1 MGNSRWISESFH
13 ICEGEPWPI
22 FCNEIL
28 RNISL
33 SELSAETAKK
43 VNAMQITTPIS
54 DALERYL
61 DLSSLELKL
70 TAQNMANAS
79 TPGYT
84 NELPEWQAN
93 DPVTIDGT
101 SYGQGVTMTGPSSQ
115 RDLVLEQRIQQQTQ
129 LQQGTDARQTALEQ
143 IQNIFSASASASS
156 SSSSLDIG
164 GSVSGF
170 FSALSQ
176 LQSNPADNSLRQS
189 VLNAATTLATSFQS
203 ASSQLTQE
211 QGSLD
216 HQSATVVTQVNSL
229 TQAIAQLNDQISQT
243 SHNGDAGELED
254 QRQYDIQQLSQLV
267 GIHPTTT
274 EDNSLTI
281 TTSSGALLVSKG
293 QAFSLSTSV
302 SGGVTH
308 ISDYQGND
316 ITNSLAT
323 GGGQLGG
330 ILTVRDQDIPQMQG
344 ALDTLA
350 FDLGTAVNSQNALGS
365 DANGSAGGPI
375 FNLPA
380 SASGAAS
387 SISVAITDPAKI
399 AAAAAGNGSSDDA
412 NLESMLQLQ
421 NQPIVAGDSPS
432 SYYASFV
439 SALGSLTSQVSTEN
453 TAQQASLAQ
462 LQTQRDSLSAV
473 NLNDEAAAL

>member
-1 MGNSRWISESFH
+1 MATLN
-13 ICEGEPWPI
+13 
-22 FCNEIL
+22 
-28 RNISL
+28 
-33 SELSAETAKK
+33 TAFTI
-43 VNAMQITTPIS
+43 ATGAL
-54 DALERYL
+54 DA
-61 DLSSLELKL
+61 DQAAINVIANN
-70 TAQNMANAS
+70 TANAN

-129 LQQGTDARQTALEQ
+129 LQQATDTRQTALEQ
-143 IQNIFSASASASS
+143 IQSIFSTATSTSS
-156 SSSSLDIG
+156 STSSLDIG
-164 GSVSGF
+164 SSISGF

-176 LQSNPADNSLRQS
+176 LQSSPADTSLRQS
-189 VLNAATTLATSFQS
+189 VLSAATTLASSFQS

-211 QGSLD
+211 QASLD
-216 HQSATVVTQVNSL
+216 QQGVTIVTQVNSL
-229 TQAIAQLNDQISQT
+229 TQAIAQLNSQISQN
-243 SHNGDAGELED
+243 SPNSDAGQLED
-254 QRQYDIQQLSQLV
+254 QRQYDIQQLSQLI
-267 GIHPTTT
+267 GIHQITT
-274 EDNSLTI
+274 EDNGLTI
-281 TTSSGALLVSKG
+281 TTSSGALLVSQA

-316 ITNSLAT
+316 ITTSLAS

-330 ILTVRDQDIPQMQG
+330 VLTVRDQDIPQMQTT
-344 ALDTLA
+344 LDTLA
-350 FDLGTAVNSQNALGS
+350 YDLGTALNSANEAGS
-365 DANGSAGGPI
+365 DANGNPGGPI

-387 SISVAITDPAKI
+387 SISVALTDPSGI
-399 AAAAAGNGSSDDA
+399 AAAATGNGSSDDT

-421 NQPIVAGDSPS
+421 NQTIIGGATPS
-432 SYYASFV
+432 TYYSSFV
-439 SALGSLTSQVSTEN
+439 SALGSLVSQVSTEN
-453 TAQQASLAQ
+453 TAQQASLTQ

-473 NLNDEAAAL
+473 NLNDEAAALENLQQAYQSASKVFTILDTVMASAINLGIETTVE